1 MGTIKTSYLT
11 IRVDFEPSEEF
22 EDYDLD
28 ELESE
33 VAEIIADR
41 LNAHNH
47 SVEDCIRIDN
57 VEVC

>member
-1 MGTIKTSYLT
+1 MGTIKTLYLT

-22 EDYDLD
+22 KDYDLD

-41 LNAHNH
+41 VNAHNH
-47 SVEDCIRIDN
+47 SIEDGIRIDN